1 MDKIQ
6 IDSVKASQKM
16 IFIRQEFLYLWY
28 IFTKDFS
35 RVCVWVTDSLGLK
48 PESNNL
54 HNMNNIGFTHC
65 PCLGAESWSTIVFSL
80 LDGV

>member
-48 PESNNL
+48 PE
-54 HNMNNIGFTHC
+54 T
-65 PCLGAESWSTIVFSL
+65 V
-80 LDGV
+80 